1 MSLYNAGM
9 QLSALSPLD
18 PISPRDRRT
27 DKKSVSLIRRRGAGR
42 GSPSALDARTSRP
55 SIFREFFAEA
65 PRGQYFRGGWKIL
78 IPFGGTLRGTPGRLC
93 YTAGSDPTVPPR
105 LTPRVQPATPN
116 YVPRA
121 SLRAPTPVPA
131 RPPATPRHAAPRRA
145 APRRHTAA
153 AVADVPSSQPS

>member
-27 DKKSVSLIRRRGAGR
+27 DKKSVSLIRRRGVGR
-42 GSPSALDARTSRP
+42 GSPSAPDARTSRP

-105 LTPRVQPATPN
+105 LTPASNQPPQTTSLARLPAH
-116 YVPRA
+116 PR
-121 SLRAPTPVPA
+121 PC
-131 RPPATPRHAAPRRA
+131 PPATPRHAAPRRA
-145 APRRHTAA
+145 APRHTAA
-153 AVADVPSSQPS
+153 AVAAVPSSQPS